1 MEVSAEKTEYKP
13 FDARGTKLLSLRVGD
28 AALKEGRAPKLL
40 GLAVQP
46 HTRWSEHVMCMKEA
60 PGTCPLLLR
69 AVAAPERGPDREQL
83 RAFHLASVQKKMCYG
98 VASWWFDASVSDR
111 ERLERVR
118 AQAARVAAGIPKAF
132 DREDALCEA
141 RLKPV
146 SGVPHRR
153 ALEYCL
159 QLKVEGRR
167 ARKWRTASSGPN
179 ARTTPG
185 LRRHSTCAASLV
197 GPKKRTPRRRCGGPG
212 AFAATSPRR
221 AASKRTHQKKDR
233 KVHTVWRA
241 QRSSD
246 FDYRV
251 WARRSV
257 EPGVSSGTGAL
268 VCPKD
273 GRREKVV
280 LGAGSLACS
289 DRAECVAME
298 AEPNRLVN
306 AIAVSKA
313 RRRGWQNS

>member
-13 FDARGTKLLSLRVGD
+13 FGARGQKLLSLKVGD

-60 PGTCPLLLR
+60 PGTCPLLLS

-159 QLKVEGRR
+159 QLKVEGPARAKVADSIFRPERSIHVRLAKAQHLCSVVGGPEKTHAATALWR
-167 ARKWRTASSGPN
+167 ARRVRCNIAAPRGLKADAPKEGQEGAHRVAHTA
-179 ARTTPG
+179 
-185 LRRHSTCAASLV
+185 V
-197 GPKKRTPRRRCGGPG
+197 
-212 AFAATSPRR
+212 
-221 AASKRTHQKKDR
+221 Q
-233 KVHTVWRA
+233 
-241 QRSSD
+241 
-246 FDYRV
+246 
-251 WARRSV
+251 
-257 EPGVSSGTGAL
+257 
-268 VCPKD
+268 
-273 GRREKVV
+273 
-280 LGAGSLACS
+280 
-289 DRAECVAME
+289 
-298 AEPNRLVN
+298 
-306 AIAVSKA
+306 
-313 RRRGWQNS
+313 